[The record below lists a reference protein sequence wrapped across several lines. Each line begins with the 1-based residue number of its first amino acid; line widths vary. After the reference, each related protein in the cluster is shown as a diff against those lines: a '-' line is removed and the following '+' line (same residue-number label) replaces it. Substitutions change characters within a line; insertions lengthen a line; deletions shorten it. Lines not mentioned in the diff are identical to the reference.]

1 MKDRITLRHIKYM
14 LAAAIGIFVILAFL
28 LFTAVTRHTRVQTV
42 RGQTAGQKTECY
54 ASIQVRPG
62 ESLWKISKRYYS
74 QEYKNMNLYIKRI
87 MKLNHMASE
96 DIHVGAYLIIPYYE
110 QEAGNM

>member
-28 LFTAVTRHTRVQTV
+28 LCTAAARHTRVQTV

-54 ASIQVRPG
+54 
-62 ESLWKISKRYYS
+62 RYVP
-74 QEYKNMNLYIKRI
+74 E
-87 MKLNHMASE
+87 NHFGRFQK
-96 DIHVGAYLIIPYYE
+96 DIIHRNIRT
-110 QEAGNM
+110 